1 MKLYHPFSHGFIV
14 LITLAIMLSAGL
26 LNAGEILSDQEIKAL
41 SSLLAEQDLNL
52 MHTEFYRD
60 WDPYTKA
67 KTKWHMNILQKGL
80 GANGQ
85 IDDLR
90 TLMATKDWN
99 AMLRHFAGVAWEIDL
114 VHRPATAMNFKNP
127 KALFRYVEAAYDQI
141 SKDLEASFAQ
151 LSASEADS
159 LSAFLFLVMTESE
172 NEESSRNYLE
182 QNKLPYL
189 EEIDIEDYSPLLE
202 KLDFARL
209 GEAMMSMRALYTQI
223 SSYRPLHKKAT
234 LYRSKY
240 GLMIIGSKGAD
251 HYSPATLKALKDMP
265 VCLLIEPAGNDI
277 YELPLSTGRDHP
289 FLLHIDHEG
298 DDVYRSQEPCFFA
311 FRGIALSSD
320 LEGDDIYQLGDFSFA
335 SVLGV
340 QMHIDAYGDDTY
352 RGGLF
357 SLGAGIA
364 GLSLLIDEAG
374 NDAYSA
380 HVCAQAFGSTYG
392 AGVLADYAGA
402 DTYYL
407 GGKYLHAPL
416 MPYDYRTMG
425 QGMGYG
431 MRPYLAGGLGF
442 LYDGAGNDKYLGGVY
457 AQGVGYWYSTGVL
470 IDEDGNDVYNA
481 IYYPQ
486 GSGIHMAAGVL
497 YDHAGDDAYY
507 SRHGPG
513 QGAGH
518 DWSFGMLI
526 DSAGNDAYSVEGG
539 GGVGLTNSLGV
550 FVDKSGNDRYERKNA
565 QNYGSANFSR
575 NTGGIGL
582 FLDAGGEDSYPAE
595 DIENNSSWTKGKYGL
610 GQDLELNAL
619 PEQKEEVKYEQDPAP
634 ASDAPIKEIFAAASE
649 WEVGSSVDR
658 VRAARQ
664 ILNERP
670 QEAAPYIL
678 EHKLANNS
686 GLEYRTL
693 EAFTKA
699 NTDFR
704 DLLLSYADN
713 PDSLKAKTVISLLAG
728 EKDLRLLP
736 YIEQHLAA
744 ERYLATCISVL
755 GSLDDPRSL
764 ELLKAHQNQDN
775 ERLRFL
781 VVRALSMHSSEAA
794 KIALESFRTDESF
807 LIQAL
812 IRNLP
817 KEKS

>member
-1 MKLYHPFSHGFIV
+1 MKLYHPLSHGLYV
-14 LITLAIMLSAGL
+14 LFALAILLSAGF
-26 LNAGEILSDQEIKAL
+26 LNAGEILSAQEMDAL

-52 MHTEFYRD
+52 GHTEFYRD

-80 GANGQ
+80 GANPQ
-85 IDDLR
+85 LEELR
-90 TLMATKDWN
+90 ELMAVKDWD
-99 AMLRHFAGVAWEIDL
+99 AMLRHFAGVAWELD
-114 VHRPATAMNFKNP
+114 PAIKTAKVLDFKNP
-127 KALFRYVEAAYDQI
+127 KALFRYVEAAYDKF
-141 SKDLEASFAQ
+141 SEDFEASFAG

-159 LSAFLFLVMTESE
+159 LSAFLFLVMSESE
-172 NEESSRNYLE
+172 NEADYRKYLE
-182 QNKLPYL
+182 KNKLPFL
-189 EEIDIEDYSPLLE
+189 EEIDIEYYIPLLE

-209 GEAMMSMRALYTQI
+209 GQAMMSMRALYIQI
-223 SSYRPLHKKAT
+223 SGYRPLRKKAT
-234 LYRSKY
+234 LYKSKY
-240 GLMIIGSKGAD
+240 GLMIIGSKGTD
-251 HYSPATLKALKDMP
+251 HYSPSTIKALQDMP

-277 YELPLSTGRDHP
+277 YELGLSTGRNHP
-289 FLLHIDHEG
+289 FLLHIDHQG

-320 LEGDDIYQLGDFSFA
+320 LQGDDIYQLGDFSMA
-335 SVLGV
+335 AVLGV
-340 QMHIDAYGDDTY
+340 QMHIDASGDDTY

-357 SLGAGIA
+357 SQGAGIA

-380 HVCAQAFGSTYG
+380 HACAQAFGSTYG
-392 AGVLADYAGA
+392 VGVLADYAGA

-416 MPYDYRTMG
+416 MPNDYRTMG

-442 LYDGAGNDKYLGGVY
+442 IYDQAGNDKYLGGVY

-470 IDEDGNDVYNA
+470 IDEGGNDVYNA

-486 GSGIHMAAGVL
+486 GSGIHMASGIL
-497 YDHAGDDAYY
+497 YDNAGDDAYY

-526 DSAGNDAYSVEGG
+526 DSAGNDAYSIEGG

-693 EAFTKA
+693 EAFTTA

-704 DLLLSYADN
+704 DLLLTHVND
-713 PDSLKAKTVISLLAG
+713 PDSLKAKTAISLLAG

-736 YIEQHLAA
+736 YIEQHLGA

-755 GSLDDPRSL
+755 GNLDDPRSL
-764 ELLKAHQNQDN
+764 ELLQAHQNQDN

-817 KEKS
+817 KEKP